1 MALHLVKPS
10 LAELRELMGAS
21 AMQARPRHYCSLY
34 PDGFSV
40 GSLVELTGTGKTE
53 FTALFLKENPQ
64 LKTAWVEESITIN
77 PYALKQRGVNLDSL
91 FFVEGG
97 KETLWSLN
105 QVLSSGC
112 FQVIVCE
119 NTRFTEKDLR
129 RFQLLSEK
137 TQNHFFLLSKES
149 SASWVPQIQLKV
161 SKYDKQ
167 WDVHTLRK
175 RGAL

>member
-10 LAELRELMGAS
+10 LAELRQLMGAS
-21 AMQARPRHYCSLY
+21 AMQARPRHHCSVY

-40 GSLVELTGTGKTE
+40 GSLVELTGTSKTE
-53 FTALFLKENPQ
+53 FVSLFLKENPQ
-64 LKTAWVEESITIN
+64 LKTAWVEDSITIN

-91 FFVEGG
+91 FFIEGG
-97 KETLWSLN
+97 KETLWCLN

-119 NTRFTEKDLR
+119 NARFTEKDLR

-137 TQNHFFLLSKES
+137 TQNHFFLLSHES
-149 SASWVPQIQLKV
+149 SSSWVPHVQLKI
-161 SKYDKQ
+161 SKPNND
-167 WDVHTLRK
+167 WDIHTVRK